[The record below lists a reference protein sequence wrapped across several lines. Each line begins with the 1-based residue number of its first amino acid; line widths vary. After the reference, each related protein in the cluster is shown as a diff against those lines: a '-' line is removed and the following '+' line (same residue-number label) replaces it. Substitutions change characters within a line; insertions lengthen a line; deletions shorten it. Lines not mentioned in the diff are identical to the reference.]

1 MTQSPAR
8 DKLRSRAF
16 VSPDFMNGG
25 IGMNRFAQVLVD
37 INCTSLDRVFD
48 YLLPEGMDIAPGQ
61 HVLVPFGGG
70 KKPVAGFVLGLS
82 DVSGYDPAR
91 LKSIVRPL
99 EQMCIR
105 DSPLGS

>member
-8 DKLRSRAF
+8 DNLRSRAF
-16 VSPDFMNGG
+16 VSPDFMKGG

-48 YLLPEGMDIAPGQ
+48 YLLPEGMEIAPGQ

-70 KKPVAGFVLGLS
+70 NKPVEGFVLGS
-82 DVSGYDPAR
+82 
-91 LKSIVRPL
+91 
-99 EQMCIR
+99 
-105 DSPLGS
+105 SPLCGPWSGLRPSQRNSWSWPGG